1 MLAFGFGI
9 SYTTWTYGISEE
21 STASPVSLVA
31 LPKLLG
37 RSVAGFVRG
46 ADSKA
51 AGTATN
57 FTVSVDADNV
67 VLGYLTPPNASTDS
81 APLKTLFG
89 LSVYN

>member
-1 MLAFGFGI
+1 
-9 SYTTWTYGISEE
+9 
-21 STASPVSLVA
+21 
-31 LPKLLG
+31 
-37 RSVAGFVRG
+37 VAGFVWR

-57 FTVSVDADNV
+57 FTVSVDADDV
-67 VLGYLTPPNASTDS
+67 VLDYLTPPNVGTDG